1 MTTSPAI
8 SVLLPF
14 HNAAPTLAAALASCL
29 SQSITDLEVL
39 AVDDGSRDESAD
51 IVRSFAAHDERVRLI
66 QPGRLGLVGALNHG
80 LALARAPLVAR
91 MDADDVMY
99 PERLRQQHEF
109 MVAHPSTGLCG
120 CRVRVVPEE
129 RVEAGFREYIRWQN
143 ACVTPAQIA
152 EEIYWESP
160 IAHPTFMFR
169 RDVVVRTGGYR
180 HGDFPE
186 DYELLLRLHSAG
198 VAMAKVPE
206 VLLDWADSPG
216 RATRTDPRYAREAF
230 DRLRAAHLAE
240 DARLHERPLVIWGA
254 GRRTRQRVNLLLD
267 RGFQPTTWIDI
278 DPKKIGNVIRGA
290 TVRSPAWL
298 DRSEKPFVL
307 AYVTAHGAR
316 ELIGDQL
323 QAFGYRRGRDYLMVG

>member
-14 HNAAPTLAAALASCL
+14 HDAASTLTAALDSCL
-29 SQSITDLEVL
+29 AQSFTDIEVL
-39 AVDDGSRDESAD
+39 VVDDGSRDESAD
-51 IVRSFAAHDERVRLI
+51 IVRSFAARDERVHLF

-80 LALARAPLVAR
+80 LALAHAPLVAR

-99 PERLRQQHEF
+99 PERLQRQYDF
-109 MVAHPSTGLCG
+109 MNAHPSIGLCG
-120 CRVRVVPEE
+120 CCVRVVPEE

-160 IAHPTFMFR
+160 IAHPTFLFR
-169 RDVVVRTGGYR
+169 RDVVVRAGGYR

-198 VAMAKVPE
+198 VTMAKLPE

-230 DRLRAAHLAE
+230 DRLRAAHLAQ
-240 DARLHERPLVIWGA
+240 DTRLHARPLVIWGA
-254 GRRTRQRVNLLLD
+254 GRRTRRRVNLLLD
-267 RGFQPTTWIDI
+267 RGFQPAAWIDI

-290 TVRSPAWL
+290 TVHAPAWL
-298 DRSEKPFVL
+298 ERGTRPFVL

-316 ELIGDQL
+316 ERIADQL
-323 QAFGYRRGRDYLMVG
+323 QAFGYQRGLDYLMVG